1 MQNTTKQ
8 IGTLSEQQI
17 QKFAELKQNA
27 IQLVNQLGS
36 LELKKHGIIDALN
49 KNETEA
55 QNLLSQIKFK
65 FDLKEDQAFQIL
77 DDGKVIVKV
86 EE

>member
-1 MQNTTKQ
+1 MQSTTKQ

-17 QKFAELKQNA
+17 QKFAELKQTA

-36 LELKKHGIIDALN
+36 LELKKYNIIETLN
-49 KNETEA
+49 KNENEA

-65 FDLKEDQAFQIL
+65 FDLKEDQVFQIL

>member
-1 MQNTTKQ
+1 MQSTIKQ

-36 LELKKHGIIDALN
+36 LELKKHGVIDALN

-55 QNLLSQIKFK
+55 QSLLNQIKFK

-77 DDGKVIVKV
+77 DDGKVVIKV

>member
-1 MQNTTKQ
+1 MN
-8 IGTLSEQQI
+8 
-17 QKFAELKQNA
+17 
-27 IQLVNQLGS
+27 
-36 LELKKHGIIDALN
+36 ALN

-55 QNLLSQIKFK
+55 QSLLNQIKFK

-77 DDGKVIVKV
+77 DDGKVVIKV

>member
-49 KNETEA
+49 KNETDA

-77 DDGKVIVKV
+77 DDGRVIVKV

>member
-17 QKFAELKQNA
+17 QKFAELKQTA

-36 LELKKHGIIDALN
+36 LELKKHNIIETLN
-49 KNETEA
+49 KNENEA

-65 FDLKEDQAFQIL
+65 FDLKEDQVFQIL

>member
-36 LELKKHGIIDALN
+36 LELKKYGLIEALN
-49 KNETEA
+49 KNETDA

-77 DDGKVIVKV
+77 DDGTVIVKV
-86 EE
+86 VE

>member
-36 LELKKHGIIDALN
+36 LELKKYGLIEALN

-77 DDGKVIVKV
+77 DNGTVIVKV

>member
-49 KNETEA
+49 KNETDA

>member
-1 MQNTTKQ
+1 MQSTIKQ

-36 LELKKHGIIDALN
+36 LELKKHGVIDALN

-55 QNLLSQIKFK
+55 QSLLNQIKFK

-77 DDGKVIVKV
+77 DDGSIVVKNQG
-86 EE
+86 